1 MLWLKFFLIWC
12 NHYRGGLFSD
22 TLISA
27 SKTFMRRDY
36 LRSKVITYSHACIL
50 CKNTWT
56 HHDSQ
61 LHVVN
66 RAHKQPKFDWW
77 CNRTIAKTCYT
88 IQYRSA
94 CMDSVQLYRNQ
105 RLSVISCPMCAYYRL
120 VYVSFMMFDSLLEH
134 CHLHSVPLLVVCRRR
149 ANEKSFT
156 TSECR
161 FRSYWSWWQS
171 LQLSSW
177 NPSQQSGTVQGL

>member
-1 MLWLKFFLIWC
+1 MRGFQDISNFVEKCENSVNSIGCFYALIKVFLIWC

-94 CMDSVQLYRNQ
+94 WTDWPSIQCSYTGINVYQ
-105 RLSVISCPMCAYYRL
+105 LSVVQCVHTI
-120 VYVSFMMFDSLLEH
+120 VSFMYRLLW
-134 CHLHSVPLLVVCRRR
+134 CLI
-149 ANEKSFT
+149 
-156 TSECR
+156 
-161 FRSYWSWWQS
+161 
-171 LQLSSW
+171 LS
-177 NPSQQSGTVQGL
+177 